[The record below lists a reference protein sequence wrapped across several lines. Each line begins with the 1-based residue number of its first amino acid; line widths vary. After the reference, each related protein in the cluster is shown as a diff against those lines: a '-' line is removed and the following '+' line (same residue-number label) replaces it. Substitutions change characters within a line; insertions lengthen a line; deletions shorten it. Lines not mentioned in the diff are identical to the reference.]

1 MPGTPVVAFTAECR
15 AALRRLAE
23 APSGRE
29 RCGLLIGASSA
40 ARLSVGGV
48 IALPNRS
55 AAPAARF
62 LLRGADIAAA
72 MARTDGELLGY
83 FHTHLWGGNDPS
95 AADIGSMRRR
105 PGLHAILDSRARAR
119 LFWSTH
125 GRLTSPPLA

>member
-1 MPGTPVVAFTAECR
+1 MPGVPAVAFTPRCR
-15 AALRRLAE
+15 ATLCRLAE

-29 RCGLLIGASSA
+29 RCGLLIGVREA
-40 ARLSVGGV
+40 ARLSVGGA

-72 MARTDGELLGY
+72 MARADGELLGY

-95 AADIGSMRRR
+95 AADIWSMRRR

-119 LFWSTH
+119 LFWSTG
-125 GRLTSPPLA
+125 GRLSPPPLA